1 MASRTCWNCRQYAH
15 LAAEGDSVHSENG
28 GFWTRA
34 YRCDSCKALSI
45 AKLSETSI
53 NPVVLNPVVLNDEF
67 GLYPNIDNLFE
78 DHEAPIEWLPA
89 TTLRRKFDDTPSRI
103 AEAASEVFACHSI
116 GSYRAGMLLA
126 RSVVEAIAK
135 DKGIVDGNLKS
146 KIDAM
151 REKGI
156 ITPFLAQTAHEIR
169 FIGNDM
175 AHGDFVEEIGKEES
189 EDARGFM
196 TTLIEQ
202 IYQQPARLSKSAER
216 RRQRKNSTR

>member
-1 MASRTCWNCRQYAH
+1 
-15 LAAEGDSVHSENG
+15 
-28 GFWTRA
+28 
-34 YRCDSCKALSI
+34 
-45 AKLSETSI
+45 
-53 NPVVLNPVVLNDEF
+53 
-67 GLYPNIDNLFE
+67 
-78 DHEAPIEWLPA
+78 
-89 TTLRRKFDDTPSRI
+89 
-103 AEAASEVFACHSI
+103 
-116 GSYRAGMLLA
+116 MLLA

-151 REKGI
+151 REQGI
-156 ITPFLAQTAHEIR
+156 IVPSLAETAHEIR

-189 EDARGFM
+189 KDALGFM

>member
-1 MASRTCWNCRQYAH
+1 
-15 LAAEGDSVHSENG
+15 
-28 GFWTRA
+28 
-34 YRCDSCKALSI
+34 
-45 AKLSETSI
+45 
-53 NPVVLNPVVLNDEF
+53 
-67 GLYPNIDNLFE
+67 LFE
-78 DHEAPIEWLPA
+78 KHKTPIEWLPA
-89 TTLRRKFDDTPSRI
+89 TALPRRFEDTPSPI

-151 REKGI
+151 REQGI
-156 ITPFLAQTAHEIR
+156 IVPSLAETAHEIR

-189 EDARGFM
+189 EDVLGFM

-216 RRQRKNSTR
+216 RRQRKNPTR